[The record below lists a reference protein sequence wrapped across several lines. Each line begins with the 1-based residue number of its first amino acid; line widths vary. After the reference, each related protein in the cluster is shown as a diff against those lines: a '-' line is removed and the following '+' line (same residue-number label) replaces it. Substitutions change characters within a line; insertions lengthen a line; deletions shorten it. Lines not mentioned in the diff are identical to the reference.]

1 VFHYLIQSFSLSV
14 MIQTIASTSE
24 DYLVLYSIEKC
35 TKRLFYIVSSQAA
48 TVAFR
53 QRPCLTL
60 TLYIQSAASAS

>member
-1 VFHYLIQSFSLSV
+1 